1 MSTHAFHWMRGIQP
15 GLEVG
20 HWQLDENQVYSVM
33 YVCLAVLYEW
43 KNFLISHLIYQ
54 VICTTFTLC
63 TYIMLICS
71 KEFIIIITLRYA
83 EECSSLRNFLR
94 GLCESS
100 SVSDTSISSS
110 PPANKFSSSSTV
122 FISYN
127 NPTKALSFCKGVSAL
142 LYNKLH
148 VKYRL

>member
-1 MSTHAFHWMRGIQP
+1 
-15 GLEVG
+15 
-20 HWQLDENQVYSVM
+20 M
-33 YVCLAVLYEW
+33 YLCLAVLYEW
-43 KNFLISHLIYQ
+43 KNLFISHLIYQ
-54 VICTTFTLC
+54 VICTTLVLYFMD
-63 TYIMLICS
+63 YIMLICS
-71 KEFIIIITLRYA
+71 KEFIITLRYA

-127 NPTKALSFCKGVSAL
+127 NPTQALSYCKGVSAL

-148 VKYRL
+148 DCKKLTNE